1 MLQEMDMFRQQIEED
16 IALIQKELFYIDNN
30 LSKEAYAF
38 NYWVLSRIFNIE
50 EELIPELITEYSDK
64 AIDCFVH
71 YEDSKE
77 LYVIQNKYYALDGMI
92 ARTDLADFLNTPI
105 AVLKNN
111 NYKKSYELQNFF
123 NKAKEDT
130 DYKLFFY
137 FFTTARKENADVKN
151 MVRNFNSTEQG
162 LQCYVEAKYFG
173 IKDIY
178 ELYYGKNYKENI
190 KFTHPLG
197 TLNRGTFASLREE
210 YGVDESYKAYYIV
223 TPVSEL
229 YKMILAAEKK
239 NYSIFERNIREYL
252 GNNPINNGIIETLK
266 SVSERKNFMYY
277 NNGITIVCEKIQ
289 KDYIDNVSR
298 LRVLPLVKPQIV
310 NGCQTVNSIKKV
322 LENLSEDKIRED
334 YKNVYVMVKALV
346 IEDMDNPK
354 NITFYSNVV
363 KYTNKQNAISDKAF
377 ASNMDIFDRMKQEF
391 EKRGFLL
398 FVKPSDKNR
407 YKEDLGKADR
417 ANLIQKANVTINKL
431 DLPIV
436 NYTDICIPLEKLLQV
451 FLALMK
457 TGYFAFTKKNQIL
470 KQNKD
475 IFENYCLQ
483 IHNYLTIDNMIKLY
497 CLYKKAENERVKTVD
512 KRTPIPYYVIG
523 FLGELIGE
531 KSTDNI
537 QEKLNY
543 IFGDARVFVETYKY
557 LVTITK
563 SYKRTY
569 EKDVVP
575 GDYNSMIKKVI
586 DRNVLSYAIGITDDL
601 DDWLYVKNWKCIDL

>member
-1 MLQEMDMFRQQIEED
+1 MLQDITMFKQQIEED
-16 IALIQKELFYIDNN
+16 IALIQKELLYIDNN
-30 LSKEAYAF
+30 LSKDAYAF
-38 NYWVLSRIFNIE
+38 NYWILSRIFSIE

-77 LYVIQNKYYALDGMI
+77 LYIIQNKYYVLDGTV
-92 ARTDLADFLNTPI
+92 ARTDVADFLNTPI
-105 AVLKNN
+105 SVLKNN
-111 NYKKSYELQNFF
+111 NYTKSSDLQNVF
-123 NKAKEDT
+123 NKAKDDVE
-130 DYKLFFY
+130 YKIFIY
-137 FFTTARKENADVKN
+137 FFATTQKESVDIKN
-151 MVRNFNSTEQG
+151 MVSAFNATGQD
-162 LQCYVEAKYFG
+162 LQCYIEAKYFG

-190 KFTHPLG
+190 NFTHPLG

-210 YGVDESYKAYYIV
+210 YRMDESYEAYYIV

-239 NYSIFERNIREYL
+239 NYPIFERNIREYL
-252 GNNPINNGIIETLK
+252 GANPINNGIIETLK
-266 SVSERKNFMYY
+266 SVSERKNFIYY

-289 KDYIDNVSR
+289 TDYIDNSSR
-298 LRVLPLVKPQIV
+298 LRVLPLVNPQIV

-322 LENLSEDKIRED
+322 LENLSENEIKE
-334 YKNVYVMVKALV
+334 YKSVYVMVKALV
-346 IEDMDNPK
+346 IEDMDDKK

-377 ASNMDIFDRMKQEF
+377 VSNMDIFYRMQQEF

-398 FVKPSDKNR
+398 FVKPSDKNS
-407 YKEDLGKADR
+407 YKEKLSKTDR
-417 ANLIQKANVTINKL
+417 ANLIQKANVTASKMDIS
-431 DLPIV
+431 IV

-457 TGYFAFTKKNQIL
+457 TGYFAFSKKNQIL
-470 KQNKD
+470 KQNGD
-475 IFENYCLQ
+475 IFENYCLKIQ
-483 IHNYLTIDNMIKLY
+483 NYLTIDNMIKLY
-497 CLYKKAENERVKTVD
+497 CLYKKAESERVQSRD
-512 KRTPIPYYVIG
+512 KRTPIPYYIIG

-531 KSTDNI
+531 KDTENI

-543 IFGDARVFVETYKY
+543 IFGDSHIFAETYKY
-557 LVTITK
+557 LVMITK

-569 EKDVVP
+569 EKDIIP

-586 DRNVLSYAIGITDDL
+586 DKDVLNYAIGLADDMG
-601 DDWLYVKNWKCIDL
+601 DWLYVTNWKCIG

>member
-1 MLQEMDMFRQQIEED
+1 MEQDMVMFKQQIEED
-16 IALIQKELFYIDNN
+16 IALIQKDLLYIDNN

-38 NYWVLSRIFNIE
+38 NYWVLSRIFSIE

-77 LYVIQNKYYALDGMI
+77 LYIIQNKYYALDGAV
-92 ARTDLADFLNTPI
+92 ARTDVADFLNTPI
-105 AVLKNN
+105 SVLKNN
-111 NYKKSYELQNFF
+111 NYIKSHALQNIF
-123 NKAKEDT
+123 NKAKDDAE
-130 DYKLFFY
+130 YKIFIY
-137 FFTTARKENADVKN
+137 FFATTQKESIDIKN
-151 MVRNFNSTEQG
+151 MVSDFNVAGQG
-162 LQCYVEAKYFG
+162 LQCYIEAKYFG

-190 KFTHPLG
+190 KFMHPLG
-197 TLNRGTFASLREE
+197 TLNKGTFASLREE
-210 YGVDESYKAYYIV
+210 YGMDELYKAYYIV

-229 YKMILAAEKK
+229 YKMLLAAEKK
-239 NYSIFERNIREYL
+239 NYSIFQRNIREYL
-252 GNNPINNGIIETLK
+252 GTNPINNGIIETLK

-289 KDYIDNVSR
+289 TDCIDNSSR
-298 LRVLPLVKPQIV
+298 LRVLPLVNPQIV

-322 LENLSEDKIRED
+322 LENLSENEIKEE
-334 YKNVYVMVKALV
+334 YKSVYVMVKALV

-354 NITFYSNVV
+354 NIAFYSNVV
-363 KYTNKQNAISDKAF
+363 KYTNKQNAISEKAF
-377 ASNMDIFDRMKQEF
+377 VSNMDNFYRLQQEF

-398 FVKPSDKNR
+398 FVRPSDKNS
-407 YKEDLGKADR
+407 YKENLSKTDR
-417 ANLIQKANVTINKL
+417 ANLIQKANATISKMEFS
-431 DLPIV
+431 IV
-436 NYTDICIPLEKLLQV
+436 NYSDICITLEKLLQV

-457 TGYFAFTKKNQIL
+457 TGYFAFSKKNLIL
-470 KQNKD
+470 KQNGD

-483 IHNYLTIDNMIKLY
+483 IHNYLTVDNMIKLY
-497 CLYKKAENERVKTVD
+497 CLYKKAESERVQSND

-531 KSTDNI
+531 KNTENI

-543 IFGDARVFVETYKY
+543 IFGDSNIFAETYKY
-557 LVTITK
+557 LVMITK

-586 DRNVLSYAIGITDDL
+586 DKDVLNYAIGMVDDMG
-601 DDWLYVKNWKCIDL
+601 DWLYVKNWKYLN